1 MTDIRTA
8 SKCERNCE
16 DEEEVVKPFEYFE
29 QNLSSKV
36 HHFYLSGIILEP
48 AAYVKMIHTINIA
61 APQDTIYIHLNTPG
75 GYLHTG
81 IQIVNAMKNSE
92 ATVVC
97 SLEGEAKSLGSLIF
111 LAADQFIVHDNS
123 LMLIHNFSGGIYGK
137 GKEAEMEM
145 IASLEWFSDIGDKYY
160 IPFLSKKEFES
171 VVNDSDFWLHA
182 PDIRSRL
189 DKMVKAKDKELKKQ
203 LS

>member
-1 MTDIRTA
+1 MTDIKNA
-8 SKCERNCE
+8 RNCE
-16 DEEEVVKPFEYFE
+16 EVEEEVKAFEYFE
-29 QNLSSKV
+29 QPLISKV

-48 AAYVKMIHTINIA
+48 AAYVKMIHIINIA
-61 APQDTIYIHLNTPG
+61 QPQDTIYIHLNTPG

-111 LAADQFIVHDNS
+111 LAADQFFVHDNS
-123 LMLIHNFSGGIYGK
+123 LMMIHNFSGGIYGK

-145 IASLEWFSDIGDKYY
+145 IASLEWFADIGDKYY
-160 IPFLSKKEFES
+160 IPFLTKKEFEGI
-171 VVNDSDFWLHA
+171 VNDSDIWLHA
-182 PDIRSRL
+182 PEIRTRL
-189 DKMVKAKDKELKKQ
+189 DKMVKIKEKELKKTMG
-203 LS
+203 

>member
-1 MTDIRTA
+1 MTDITNA
-8 SKCERNCE
+8 RNCDE
-16 DEEEVVKPFEYFE
+16 EEEVVKPFEYFE
-29 QNLSSKV
+29 QPLNSKI

-48 AAYVKMIHTINIA
+48 ALYVKMIHTILVSP
-61 APQDTIYIHLNTPG
+61 PQDTIYIHLNTPG

-81 IQIVNAMKNSE
+81 IQIVNAMKSSE

-123 LMLIHNFSGGIYGK
+123 LMLIHNFSGGVYGK

-145 IASLEWFSDIGDKYY
+145 IASLAWFSDIGDKYY
-160 IPFLSKKEFES
+160 IPFLTKKEFEG
-171 VVNDSDFWLHA
+171 VVNDADIWLHA
-182 PDIRSRL
+182 EEIRTRL
-189 DKMVKAKDKELKKQ
+189 DKMVKANEKELKKMMG
-203 LS
+203 